1 MLSDFKYS
9 SQFDLELGR
18 DFYPAYAIDRDVQ
31 LMRLRLLGDNPDFT
45 LHPNMCA
52 SFEELIGEDN
62 DAITGNKMYNMIV
75 NSLTND
81 KAFVPSKLN
90 VDIYPIDYSKLQADI
105 TYTLTDKGKSEH
117 ISETRVITI

>member
-31 LMRLRLLGDNPDFT
+31 LMRLRLLGDNPDFI
-45 LHPNMCA
+45 LHKDMC
-52 SFEELIGEDN
+52 SSLEELIGEN
-62 DAITGNKMYNMIV
+62 NNEVTGNKMYGKIID
-75 NSLTND
+75 SLTND
-81 KAFVPSKLN
+81 GAFVSSKLN
-90 VDIYPIDYSKLQADI
+90 VEVYPIDYSKLQADI
-105 TYTLTDKGKSEH
+105 TYTLSDKGKSEH